1 MKKIFEEHGW
11 EGGQLVLERYKKQNK
26 KKKKKKKMKS
36 VSDYPPLLFCE
47 RDPEVLRYWMKKLP
61 PPVPYQ
67 LIKKKKKKEAKIE
80 SKNGSS

>member
-1 MKKIFEEHGW
+1 MT
-11 EGGQLVLERYKKQNK
+11 

-47 RDPEVLRYWMKKLP
+47 DDSEILRYWLKKLP

-67 LIKKKKKKEAKIE
+67 LIKKKGKK
-80 SKNGSS
+80 